1 MLDRQEML
9 FLDFLV
15 IVTKHVNSRNT
26 QKGLV
31 FYVFNNLRYVFNNL
45 RYVFSIV
52 YATFLIFYA
61 AFECSNDT
69 VLNGH

>member
-1 MLDRQEML
+1 MRTRKVFAMLDRQEML

-15 IVTKHVNSRNT
+15 IVTKHVNNRNT

-45 RYVFSIV
+45 RYVFNNLRYDFNNLRYV
-52 YATFLIFYA
+52 F
-61 AFECSNDT
+61 N
-69 VLNGH
+69 N